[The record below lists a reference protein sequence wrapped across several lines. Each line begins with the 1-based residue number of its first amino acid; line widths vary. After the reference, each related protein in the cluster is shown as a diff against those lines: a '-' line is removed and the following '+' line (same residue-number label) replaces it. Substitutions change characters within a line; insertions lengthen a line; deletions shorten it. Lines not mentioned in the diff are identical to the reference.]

1 MIVAE
6 KTLLDKVVDFVIEH
20 SPYYDREN
28 IEYIIKLHLIY
39 HTCIVTVDKNEEVTS
54 VCRWNIDDKGR
65 TAHILDYYIREDC
78 RNRGFIKEHL
88 IKGLSIFPTVKTIKW
103 ERLTKYPT
111 KSQSIYS
118 VRQLLR
124 R

>member
-6 KTLLDKVVDFVIEH
+6 KTLLDKVIDFVIEY
-20 SPYYDREN
+20 SPYLDRVE
-28 IEYIIKLHLIY
+28 IERIIKLHLIY
-39 HTCIVTVDKNEEVTS
+39 HTCLITTHEEEITS
-54 VCRWNIDDKGR
+54 VCRWNIEDKGK
-65 TAHILDYYIREDC
+65 TAHILDYYIREDF

-88 IKGLSIFPTVKTIKW
+88 MKGLSIFPTVKTIKW

-111 KSQSIYS
+111 KKQSIYS

>member
-6 KTLLDKVVDFVIEH
+6 KTLLDKVIDFVIEH
-20 SPYYDREN
+20 SPYYDREE
-28 IEYIIKLHLIY
+28 IERIIKLHLIY
-39 HTCIVTVDKNEEVTS
+39 HTCLITTHKEEVTS
-54 VCRWNIDDKGR
+54 VCRWNIEDKGE
-65 TAHILDYYIREDC
+65 TAHILDYYIRKDF

-88 IKGLSIFPTVKTIKW
+88 VKGLSIFPTVKTIKW

-111 KSQSIYS
+111 KKQSIYS

>member
-6 KTLLDKVVDFVIEH
+6 KTLLDKVIDFVVKY
-20 SPYYDREN
+20 SPYTNREE
-28 IEYIIKLHLIY
+28 IGRIIKLHLMF
-39 HTCIVTVDKNEEVTS
+39 HTCLVTVDKEEEITS
-54 VCRWNIDDKGR
+54 VCRWNIENKGR

-78 RNRGFIKEHL
+78 RNRGFIQEHL
-88 IKGLSIFPTVKTIKW
+88 RKGLSIFPTVKTIKW

-111 KSQSIYS
+111 KKQSIYS